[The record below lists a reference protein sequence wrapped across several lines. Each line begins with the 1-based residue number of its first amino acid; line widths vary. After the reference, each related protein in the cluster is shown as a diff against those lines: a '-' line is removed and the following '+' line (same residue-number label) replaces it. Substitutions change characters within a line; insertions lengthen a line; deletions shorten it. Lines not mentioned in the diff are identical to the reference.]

1 MHENNDTEM
10 IGQLIEEAVNSV
22 ISSSDAAERLKVF
35 CAYIEMMVLNMLTK
49 KNIDA
54 YEELDSVYADL
65 YGSPE
70 EIISSLTEL
79 CRATI
84 KLMREHTP
92 EADSIFA
99 RTEKYLREHYTEEIM
114 IKDMAK
120 QMYISP
126 VYLGSLFSKNAGVS
140 MSTYIHSLRM
150 EKVVEEIFAEGRQM
164 KDIIYDVGYNNY
176 NNFFRW
182 FHKFF
187 GCSPEEF
194 KKSMYLI

>member
-1 MHENNDTEM
+1 MKNNDTEM
-10 IGQLIEEAVNSV
+10 IGKLIAEAVNSV
-22 ISSSDAAERLKVF
+22 ISSSDAAGRLKVF
-35 CAYIEMMVLNMLTK
+35 CAYIEMMILNMLTK
-49 KNIDA
+49 KNLDA
-54 YEELDSVYADL
+54 YEELDNVYADL

-70 EIISSLTEL
+70 EIITSLTEL
-79 CRATI
+79 CTETI
-84 KLMREHTP
+84 KLMRDHTP
-92 EADSIFA
+92 ESDSIFA

-120 QMYISP
+120 NMYISP

-150 EKVVEEIFAEGRQM
+150 EKIVEEIFASDRPM

-182 FHKFF
+182 FSKFF

-194 KKSMYLI
+194 KKAMYLL